1 MVSATLHDIVRR
13 YKAPKF
19 GSKEAVRTNFN
30 DFPDKVSTVYV
41 YLINPG
47 YFIMFKCTMFLY
59 TQSSIKIMLY
69 ILWLLGDLCT
79 DT

>member
-47 YFIMFKCTMFLY
+47 YFIMYTMFLY
-59 TQSSIKIMLY
+59 TQSSIKIVLY

-79 DT
+79 GT

>member
-30 DFPDKVSTVYV
+30 DFPDKVGTVYV

-47 YFIMFKCTMFLY
+47 YLIMFTMFLY

-79 DT
+79 GT

>member
-47 YFIMFKCTMFLY
+47 YLIMFTMFLY
-59 TQSSIKIMLY
+59 TQSSIKIVLY

-79 DT
+79 GT

>member
-30 DFPDKVSTVYV
+30 DFPDKVSAVYV

-47 YFIMFKCTMFLY
+47 YFIMYTMFLY
-59 TQSSIKIMLY
+59 TQSSIKIVLY

>member
-47 YFIMFKCTMFLY
+47 YFIMFTMFLY
-59 TQSSIKIMLY
+59 TQSSIKIVLY

-79 DT
+79 GT

>member
-47 YFIMFKCTMFLY
+47 YFIMFTMFLY

>member
-30 DFPDKVSTVYV
+30 DFPDKVSAAVYV

-47 YFIMFKCTMFLY
+47 YFIMYTMFLY
-59 TQSSIKIMLY
+59 TQSSIKIVLY

-79 DT
+79 GT

>member
-47 YFIMFKCTMFLY
+47 YFIMYTMFLY

-79 DT
+79 GT

>member
-41 YLINPG
+41 SLINPG
-47 YFIMFKCTMFLY
+47 YFIMFTMFLY

-79 DT
+79 GT

>member
-47 YFIMFKCTMFLY
+47 YFIMFTMFLY

-79 DT
+79 GT